1 MNHFRIIFLGF
12 LATFA
17 SSWLGLVLLP
27 SLHYGK
33 EAAALPKITPAPE
46 HDLVLRGEQV
56 YSANGCI
63 YCHTQQ
69 VRPFAFGSDD
79 ERNWGKRRTVAADYV
94 GDAKALMGTMRT
106 GPDLANI
113 GTRMASTAWH
123 FQHLFEPTSTSPGSI
138 MPPYRFLFEHT
149 SVLDGKPDSDAIPI
163 GPQGERV
170 DAEGRQWVPSADGRA
185 LVAYLLSLQRSA
197 VDRPE
202 AVEAPQK

>member
-27 SLHYGK
+27 SVHYGN
-33 EAAALPKITPAPE
+33 EAAKLPPTTSTAE
-46 HDLVLRGEQV
+46 SDLLRRGEQV
-56 YSANGCI
+56 YSANGCV

-79 ERNWGKRRTVAADYV
+79 ERNWGKRRTVAADYL

-113 GTRMASTAWH
+113 GVRMPSTSWH
-123 FQHLFEPTSTSPGSI
+123 YKHLFEPTSTSPGSI
-138 MPPYRFLFEHT
+138 MPPHRFLFER
-149 SVLDGKPDSDAIPI
+149 KPVFNGVPDADAISI
-163 GPQGERV
+163 GPNGEQV
-170 DAEGRQWVPSADGRA
+170 DATGHQWVPTADGRA
-185 LVAYLLSLQRSA
+185 LVAYLISLQRSA

-202 AVEAPQK
+202 ASEAPQK